1 MAGIAAK
8 LAALAALAAA
18 LYLATP
24 PNGFADGPHRLPR
37 EERAVLSS
45 GVARPAAMG
54 APATLGAAGELGV
67 AQPGAPATAAAEAAA
82 DAALASMAAL
92 GFEEVG
98 GPSDALIIVDVLND
112 FCEGGALHVAG
123 GDDIVPLCNALAAR
137 FEHVVYAQDWHTQGH
152 DSFASSHEGKEPYGS
167 YEAHYGEQTLWPDH
181 CVQVSAAPCVAQIPQ
196 LGPGH
201 ALSREKLASADARAL
216 TALDA
221 RLSLLTLS
229 FWRRT
234 HTQGSEGAR
243 FHPDLKVP
251 AEATVVRK
259 GFRQSI
265 DSYSA
270 FRDNDHRSGTGLAD
284 ALRELG
290 VRRAVCVG
298 LAYDFCVTYTAVDA
312 IEVAGLESVALVRNA
327 TRSVG
332 LPGTVEAADK
342 SNAEAGVLVV

>member
-1 MAGIAAK
+1 MRC
-8 LAALAALAAA
+8 LARSSPAL
-18 LYLATP
+18 TP
-24 PNGFADGPHRLPR
+24 VRSLPWT
-37 EERAVLSS
+37 
-45 GVARPAAMG
+45 PACH
-54 APATLGAAGELGV
+54 LLRSRFGAA
-67 AQPGAPATAAAEAAA
+67 
-82 DAALASMAAL
+82 
-92 GFEEVG
+92 
-98 GPSDALIIVDVLND
+98 
-112 FCEGGALHVAG
+112 
-123 GDDIVPLCNALAAR
+123 
-137 FEHVVYAQDWHTQGH
+137 
-152 DSFASSHEGKEPYGS
+152 
-167 YEAHYGEQTLWPDH
+167 
-181 CVQVSAAPCVAQIPQ
+181 
-196 LGPGH
+196 
-201 ALSREKLASADARAL
+201 
-216 TALDA
+216 
-221 RLSLLTLS
+221 
-229 FWRRT
+229 RT
-234 HTQGSEGAR
+234 PQGSEGAR

>member
-1 MAGIAAK
+1 MRC
-8 LAALAALAAA
+8 LARSSPAL
-18 LYLATP
+18 TP
-24 PNGFADGPHRLPR
+24 VRSLPWT
-37 EERAVLSS
+37 
-45 GVARPAAMG
+45 PACHF
-54 APATLGAAGELGV
+54 LRSRFGAA
-67 AQPGAPATAAAEAAA
+67 
-82 DAALASMAAL
+82 
-92 GFEEVG
+92 
-98 GPSDALIIVDVLND
+98 
-112 FCEGGALHVAG
+112 
-123 GDDIVPLCNALAAR
+123 
-137 FEHVVYAQDWHTQGH
+137 
-152 DSFASSHEGKEPYGS
+152 
-167 YEAHYGEQTLWPDH
+167 
-181 CVQVSAAPCVAQIPQ
+181 
-196 LGPGH
+196 
-201 ALSREKLASADARAL
+201 
-216 TALDA
+216 
-221 RLSLLTLS
+221 
-229 FWRRT
+229 RT
-234 HTQGSEGAR
+234 PQGSEGAR

-290 VRRAVCVG
+290 VRRAVIVG